1 MKENLEK
8 ILNGLDEE
16 IQEFKAK
23 EISKDMTEVYSDKKL
38 LEDITKRILECQK
51 EAQSVNNEE
60 ELLGLFIQQII
71 TDFSFFEFIYRSQ
84 NLIRRRLYRQL
95 K

>member
-8 ILNGLDEE
+8 ILNGIDEE
-16 IQEFKAK
+16 IQEFKEK
-23 EISKDMTEVYSDKKL
+23 EIGRDMTEVYADKKL

-60 ELLGLFIQQII
+60 ELLGLYSANKI
-71 TDFSFFEFIYRSQ
+71 
-84 NLIRRRLYRQL
+84 LISV
-95 K
+95 